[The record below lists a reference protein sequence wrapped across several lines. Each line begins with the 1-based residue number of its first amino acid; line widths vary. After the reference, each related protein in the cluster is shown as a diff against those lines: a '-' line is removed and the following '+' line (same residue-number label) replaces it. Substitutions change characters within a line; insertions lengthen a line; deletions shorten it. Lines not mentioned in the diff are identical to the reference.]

1 MKKFS
6 ELKKPKIKRFNEA
19 DEYSSKSLEELRE
32 LAEKEDLMK
41 IIKEKGRQLGQEA
54 EDLSSKSLEE
64 LRELAEK
71 SDLLKIIQ
79 DRQKGNGDGVQV
91 KAQAQAQ
98 SEEEE
103 NDVEKPEIL
112 GEGSHPG
119 KLFSKLFESRE
130 MAHIYHLQVNGDMG
144 SHAKHIALGDYYDG
158 VLGLIDSIIEVFQGQ
173 YGIVEEYDVI
183 DTSETRSKDTIEY
196 FNELV
201 RFIKE
206 ERKCINA
213 EDTHLHNIIDE
224 VVALVYRTLYKLKYT
239 K

>member
-6 ELKKPKIKRFNEA
+6 ELKKIKTKKMFEAESDYNEL
-19 DEYSSKSLEELRE
+19 SKEELVKM
-32 LAEKEDLMK
+32 L
-41 IIKEKGRQLGQEA
+41 Q
-54 EDLSSKSLEE
+54 
-64 LRELAEK
+64 
-71 SDLLKIIQ
+71 
-79 DRQKGNGDGVQV
+79 GNTG
-91 KAQAQAQ
+91 AQAKEEVQAQ
-98 SEEEE
+98 EEREE
-103 NDVEKPEIL
+103 GEEKTELL

-130 MAHIYHLQVNGDMG
+130 MAHIYHLQVNGEPG
-144 SHAKHIALGDYYDG
+144 SHAKHTALGDYYDG
-158 VLGLIDSIIEVFQGQ
+158 VLSFIDDLIETFQGQ

-183 DTSETRSKDTIEY
+183 DTKETGSKDTIEY
-196 FNELV
+196 FNELA

-224 VVALVYRTLYKLKYT
+224 VVALVYRTLYKLKYN

>member
-6 ELKKPKIKRFNEA
+6 ELKKIKTKKMFEAESDYNEL
-19 DEYSSKSLEELRE
+19 SKEELVKMLQGNTGAQSQE
-32 LAEKEDLMK
+32 EKE
-41 IIKEKGRQLGQEA
+41 
-54 EDLSSKSLEE
+54 
-64 LRELAEK
+64 
-71 SDLLKIIQ
+71 
-79 DRQKGNGDGVQV
+79 
-91 KAQAQAQ
+91 AQAQ
-98 SEEEE
+98 EEKEE
-103 NDVEKPEIL
+103 GEEKPELL
-112 GEGSHPG
+112 GEGSHPA

-130 MAHIYHLQVNGDMG
+130 MAHIYHLQVNGEPG
-144 SHAKHIALGDYYDG
+144 SHAKHTALGDYYDG

-183 DTSETRSKDTIEY
+183 DTKETNSKDTIEY
-196 FNELV
+196 FNELA

-224 VVALVYRTLYKLKYT
+224 VVALVYRTLYKLKFN

>member
-6 ELKKPKIKRFNEA
+6 ELKKPSRIKKMFEAEANLPSNYNEL
-19 DEYSSKSLEELRE
+19 SKEELVKMLQGNTQE
-32 LAEKEDLMK
+32 GKED
-41 IIKEKGRQLGQEA
+41 
-54 EDLSSKSLEE
+54 
-64 LRELAEK
+64 
-71 SDLLKIIQ
+71 
-79 DRQKGNGDGVQV
+79 
-91 KAQAQAQ
+91 QAQ
-98 SEEEE
+98 EEREVE
-103 NDVEKPEIL
+103 IEEKPEIL

-144 SHAKHIALGDYYDG
+144 SHAKHTTLGDYYEG
-158 VLGLIDSIIEVFQGQ
+158 VLELIDSIIEAFQGQ

-196 FNELV
+196 FNELA

-206 ERKCINA
+206 ERKCINL
-213 EDTHLHNIIDE
+213 EDTHLHSIIDDI
-224 VVALVYRTLYKLKYT
+224 VVLLYKTLYKLKYT

>member
-6 ELKKPKIKRFNEA
+6 ELKKIKTKKMFEAESDYNEL
-19 DEYSSKSLEELRE
+19 SKEELVKM
-32 LAEKEDLMK
+32 L
-41 IIKEKGRQLGQEA
+41 Q
-54 EDLSSKSLEE
+54 
-64 LRELAEK
+64 
-71 SDLLKIIQ
+71 
-79 DRQKGNGDGVQV
+79 GNTG
-91 KAQAQAQ
+91 AQAQEEKEAQ
-98 SEEEE
+98 AQEEKEE
-103 NDVEKPEIL
+103 GEEKPELL
-112 GEGSHPG
+112 GEGSHPA

-130 MAHIYHLQVNGDMG
+130 MAHIYHLQVNGEPG
-144 SHAKHIALGDYYDG
+144 SHAKHTALGDYYDD

-183 DTSETRSKDTIEY
+183 DTKETNSKDTIEY
-196 FNELV
+196 FNELA

-224 VVALVYRTLYKLKYT
+224 VVALVYRTLYKLKFN

>member
-6 ELKKPKIKRFNEA
+6 ELKKIKTKKMFEAEANLPSDYNEL
-19 DEYSSKSLEELRE
+19 SKEELVKM
-32 LAEKEDLMK
+32 L
-41 IIKEKGRQLGQEA
+41 Q
-54 EDLSSKSLEE
+54 
-64 LRELAEK
+64 
-71 SDLLKIIQ
+71 
-79 DRQKGNGDGVQV
+79 GNTG
-91 KAQAQAQ
+91 AQAQEEKEVQAQ
-98 SEEEE
+98 EEREE
-103 NDVEKPEIL
+103 GEEKPELL

-144 SHAKHIALGDYYDG
+144 SHAKHTALGDYYDD

>member
-6 ELKKPKIKRFNEA
+6 ELKKIKTKKMFEAESDYNEL
-19 DEYSSKSLEELRE
+19 SKEELVKM
-32 LAEKEDLMK
+32 L
-41 IIKEKGRQLGQEA
+41 Q
-54 EDLSSKSLEE
+54 
-64 LRELAEK
+64 
-71 SDLLKIIQ
+71 
-79 DRQKGNGDGVQV
+79 GNTG
-91 KAQAQAQ
+91 AQAQEEKEAQ
-98 SEEEE
+98 AQEEKEE
-103 NDVEKPEIL
+103 GEEKPELL
-112 GEGSHPG
+112 GEGSHPA

-144 SHAKHIALGDYYDG
+144 SHAKHTALGDYYDD

-196 FNELV
+196 FNELA

-224 VVALVYRTLYKLKYT
+224 VVALVYRTLYKLKFN

>member
-6 ELKKPKIKRFNEA
+6 DLKKPSKVRRIFEQ
-19 DEYSSKSLEELRE
+19 DEMVVANLPQTVD
-32 LAEKEDLMK
+32 A
-41 IIKEKGRQLGQEA
+41 Q
-54 EDLSSKSLEE
+54 
-64 LRELAEK
+64 
-71 SDLLKIIQ
+71 
-79 DRQKGNGDGVQV
+79 VQ
-91 KAQAQAQ
+91 AQAQAEQ
-98 SEEEE
+98 ESGLE
-103 NDVEKPEIL
+103 NGVEKPEIL
-112 GEGSHPG
+112 GEGSNPG

-144 SHAKHIALGDYYDG
+144 SHAKHTALGEYYDG
-158 VLGLIDSIIEVFQGQ
+158 VLDFIDSIIEVFQGQ
-173 YGIVEEYDVI
+173 YGIIEEYDVI

-196 FNELV
+196 FNELA

>member
-6 ELKKPKIKRFNEA
+6 ELKKVKKINE
-19 DEYSSKSLEELRE
+19 DNLPSNYEEL
-32 LAEKEDLMK
+32 
-41 IIKEKGRQLGQEA
+41 
-54 EDLSSKSLEE
+54 SKEE
-64 LRELAEK
+64 LVKML
-71 SDLLKIIQ
+71 Q
-79 DRQKGNGDGVQV
+79 GNTG
-91 KAQAQAQ
+91 AQAQEEKEAQ
-98 SEEEE
+98 SEEENE
-103 NDVEKPEIL
+103 GTEKPEIL
-112 GEGSHPG
+112 GEGSNPA

-130 MAHIYHLQVNGDMG
+130 MAHIYHLQVSGEPG
-144 SHAKHIALGDYYDG
+144 SHAKHTALGDYYEG
-158 VLGLIDSIIEVFQGQ
+158 VLGFVDDLIETFQGQ
-173 YGIVEEYDVI
+173 YGIVEEYATI
-183 DTSETRSKDTIEY
+183 DTKETGSKDTIEY